1 MKFPKISLPS
11 KDKGNEGKEGELD
24 EVSGDPDKG
33 PKTVVI
39 DNDEVE
45 LSGEEKKTGDGSE
58 DESDDDDSDD
68 SDFNNDKKG
77 GEGGDR
83 KALKLAISG
92 VVVLVLC
99 HLTDF
104 VGKVQCLPKII
115 EPILLL
121 KVMLIGDSPS
131 RNQLPTQHLKFGPLQ
146 GWNPTAARHTFL
158 LCKFAHHFL
167 SSPARPPT
175 S

>member
-11 KDKGNEGKEGELD
+11 KGKGNEGKEGELD

-39 DNDEVE
+39 GNDEVE
-45 LSGEEKKTGDGSE
+45 LSGEEKKIGDGSE

-77 GEGGDR
+77 GEGGGR

-92 VVVLVLC
+92 AV
-99 HLTDF
+99 
-104 VGKVQCLPKII
+104 VQC
-115 EPILLL
+115 E
-121 KVMLIGDSPS
+121 
-131 RNQLPTQHLKFGPLQ
+131 LQ
-146 GWNPTAARHTFL
+146 GFFGGGGAL
-158 LCKFAHHFL
+158 G
-167 SSPARPPT
+167 
-175 S
+175 